1 MRRLSMIA
9 IFIILALVFV
19 GCSSSNDPKEKA
31 EEFLN
36 MYYGQYEKKDKINE
50 IANQSNLGSTN
61 SGEDLLIVCSEGQ
74 AQAIMEFIDENFKDM
89 LTDNAKELLVSN
101 RLIPK
106 LDVLD
111 SDIVKA
117 TVASVEFDEDEENLT
132 FNVSIEYEHEDGS
145 TSTSSAK
152 GWIKIVEEEGKLKVD
167 GFKVY

>member
-36 MYYGQYEKKDKINE
+36 MYYGQYEKKDKIKE
-50 IANQSNLGSTN
+50 IANQSNLGDTN
-61 SGEDLLIVCSEGQ
+61 SGEDLL
-74 AQAIMEFIDENFKDM
+74 
-89 LTDNAKELLVSN
+89 
-101 RLIPK
+101 
-106 LDVLD
+106 
-111 SDIVKA
+111 
-117 TVASVEFDEDEENLT
+117 
-132 FNVSIEYEHEDGS
+132 
-145 TSTSSAK
+145 TSSAK